1 MYYSK
6 YYEEDNKVK
15 KFSLLLLAL
24 VILGF
29 SVCCAEADTSFP
41 LRSDIE
47 FGDTKEEV
55 FAKETTLEGRGEYTL
70 NPFVDDNAYL
80 FRGKIAG
87 YSNAKCIF
95 YFNETDQLVSMN
107 YSFADECSS
116 RDRTNDIYKALYQ
129 SLTRKYGNSIGNTG
143 NQVELITGPAFDRM
157 GFYVFI
163 MTDGDP
169 RNCIDYDEW
178 IVDVD
183 NDHVKI
189 DLVSYYWR
197 DSQYDYHYSVD
208 LSYHFYTEA
217 EYQDAINKKHAEREE
232 VDNDL

>member
-1 MYYSK
+1 M
-6 YYEEDNKVK
+6 K
-15 KFSLLLLAL
+15 KLSLLLLAL

-29 SVCCAEADTSFP
+29 SVCCAEAGTSFS
-41 LRSDIE
+41 LRSGIE

-55 FAKETTLEGRGEYTL
+55 FAKETTLKGGYSD
-70 NPFVDDNAYL
+70 PFSIFTSDIAYS
-80 FRGKIAG
+80 FTGKIAG
-87 YSNAKCIF
+87 YSDAVCTF
-95 YFNETDQLVSMN
+95 FFNETDQLVSMN
-107 YSFADECSS
+107 YSFDDACSS
-116 RDRTNDIYKALYQ
+116 RDRTNDIYKTLYQ
-129 SLTRKYGNSIGNTG
+129 SLTRKYGNSIGNTRG
-143 NQVELITGPAFDRM
+143 TCELITGPAFNRM
-157 GFYVFI
+157 LLYMYGFDSS
-163 MTDGDP
+163 DGSSSD
-169 RNCIDYDEW
+169 CIDFDEW

-197 DSQYDYHYSVD
+197 DNKYNYNYKID